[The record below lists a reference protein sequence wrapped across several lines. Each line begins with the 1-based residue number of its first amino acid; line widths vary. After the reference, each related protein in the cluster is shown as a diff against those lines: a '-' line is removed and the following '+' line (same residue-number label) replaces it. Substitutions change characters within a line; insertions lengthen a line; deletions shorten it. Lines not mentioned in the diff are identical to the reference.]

1 MTSKEKSLEVFL
13 YIFCIKAWNKRGISP
28 AVQSPLAQNIPLFRL
43 LVHCPL
49 NSWWLR
55 SSVSRIC
62 LCLRRSSAKPAH
74 GHCPIFVPCTKS
86 QTSRSKIC
94 VRYSHAK
101 KGNNPFRIIP
111 FSIFWFCAPFL
122 PFPTLSNCESRSKL
136 QRKRCST
143 CFS

>member
-13 YIFCIKAWNKRGISP
+13 YKNMEQKRYFASGAVALGSEHTSFSFVGSLSIKFLVTSFLS
-28 AVQSPLAQNIPLFRL
+28 QSNLPLFAPFL
-43 LVHCPL
+43 YKVGTWTLPHFCASHKKPNEQIESV
-49 NSWWLR
+49 R
-55 SSVSRIC
+55 SLPSRE
-62 LCLRRSSAKPAH
+62 
-74 GHCPIFVPCTKS
+74 
-86 QTSRSKIC
+86 
-94 VRYSHAK
+94 

-111 FSIFWFCAPFL
+111 SSIFWFCAPFL